1 MKCTLSEDKSKL
13 IVEGLEGKRA
23 VNQTIKVTDNI
34 FEKTIE
40 ISVGEVYYRFEAY
53 SARWYIQGTYQMGI
67 PHSTISTDNGRE
79 HIKVATGKTWTG
91 ALKDGF
97 HISFEGGRTKGKK
110 TSLSQLV
117 QINSSGR
124 ESNICAISDLEII
137 EREYTNDTDEADGK
151 GKFWIRFKEEGKD
164 EYSYIITWF

>member
-1 MKCTLSEDKSKL
+1 MKNE
-13 IVEGLEGKRA
+13 
-23 VNQTIKVTDNI
+23 
-34 FEKTIE
+34 
-40 ISVGEVYYRFEAY
+40 
-53 SARWYIQGTYQMGI
+53 
-67 PHSTISTDNGRE
+67 
-79 HIKVATGKTWTG
+79 
-91 ALKDGF
+91 